1 MYFKSEIGFSL
12 MAGVR
17 VCEYWKNLEIQ
28 CLAENIT
35 VHCYFYFCCVCEL
48 NYLHFFTA
56 TVLKRV
62 VHPLLL
68 PFLCTLSCVLGSQ
81 TVIHVYIH
89 LFNVCG
95 VGLEAVAIS
104 TVERIV
110 RIMLLLWAEKVLCA
124 PSLMLWM
131 KKCTL

>member
-1 MYFKSEIGFSL
+1 M
-12 MAGVR
+12 
-17 VCEYWKNLEIQ
+17 
-28 CLAENIT
+28 
-35 VHCYFYFCCVCEL
+35 CEL

-56 TVLKRV
+56 TVLKRF

-68 PFLCTLSCVLGSQ
+68 PFLCTMSCVLGSQ

-104 TVERIV
+104 TAERIV

-124 PSLMLWM
+124 PSL
-131 KKCTL
+131 TL